1 MRGLALLVTDVV
13 VDEESGCVS
22 FSATMDITDTQ
33 PPSDSDGEMF
43 NQRFGQEIL
52 RQLIDHMRR

>member
-1 MRGLALLVTDVV
+1 MQGLALHVTDVV
-13 VDEESGCVS
+13 VDETSGGVTFSVS
-22 FSATMDITDTQ
+22 MGIIDTQ

>member
-1 MRGLALLVTDVV
+1 MQGIDVLVTDVV
-13 VDEESGCVS
+13 VDEVTGALS
-22 FSATMDITDTQ
+22 FSVTMDITATQ